1 MLNEPFTANSN
12 TLGPFVVTDVTHHGG
27 RSSVDSDIG
36 ISVDAAM
43 HKKPLNVKTVE
54 SFMELLIIFAI
65 LLMKSFSLF
74 QVQFP

>member
-1 MLNEPFTANSN
+1 MENSK
-12 TLGPFVVTDVTHHGG
+12 VMKIAEKVHHGG
-27 RSSVDSDIG
+27 RSSVVSDMG

-43 HKKPLNVKTVE
+43 HKKPLNVRTVE